1 MSDTDRAD
9 PGLFPD
15 FAANPSAASRRSQT
29 EQPGFAAGVLF
40 HLSSLGIVAAV
51 IIVTFAVI
59 SFPLLDLRKKEPA
72 NSAIDMLREI
82 SSDRGAAQVQL
93 ERSPIGPG
101 QLVTPTASS
110 VSALGG
116 SQLPAAAPV
125 ISETKSAGSGLV
137 EPPPSSPGHSG
148 ARSEIRLQAGRPL
161 QLLVPRELTRE
172 NAKSAP
178 SDGSQGEASAGS
190 AIPSDRRNE
199 IFRDFER
206 RNEIFREFAIQL
218 NQEARPDPSP
228 ATPQRPPAQTSRTDD
243 ASAKSRIR
251 KECGPIRDAA
261 TRRVCVS
268 LLGSHGPGR

>member
-15 FAANPSAASRRSQT
+15 FAANPSAASRRGQT
-29 EQPGFAAGVLF
+29 EQPGLAAGLLF
-40 HLSSLGIVAAV
+40 HLLSLGVVAAV
-51 IIVTFAVI
+51 IIVTFGVI

-72 NSAIDMLREI
+72 NSAIDTLGEI
-82 SSDRGAAQVQL
+82 SSDRGAAQVQP
-93 ERSPIGPG
+93 EKSPISPG

-125 ISETKSAGSGLV
+125 ISETKSAGSGLA
-137 EPPPSSPGHSG
+137 EPPPSSPAHSG
-148 ARSEIRLQAGRPL
+148 ARSEIRLQAGRRF

-172 NAKSAP
+172 NAKAAP
-178 SDGSQGEASAGS
+178 SDGSQGGASTAS
-190 AIPSDRRNE
+190 AIPNDRRNE

-206 RNEIFREFAIQL
+206 RNEIFREFAVQL

-228 ATPQRPPAQTSRTDD
+228 LAPQRPPAQTSRTDN
-243 ASAKSRIR
+243 ASVKSRVR
-251 KECGPIRDAA
+251 KECGPIRDPTA
-261 TRRVCVS
+261 RRVCVS